1 MNLGD
6 DLYREIILDNYK
18 STRNRRVL
26 ESPAFSQEGVNP
38 SCGDDIELYLK
49 SDGEEITD
57 ASFEGVGC
65 SICIASANMLCNA
78 IKGMKVDEAEA
89 LVERVKGMLTRDETP
104 EFPDG
109 AEDLEAI
116 QGVAK
121 YPVRI
126 KCALLS
132 WNTLRQLLDEVR
144 SSTRAADVN
153 QGKGT

>member
-6 DLYREIILDNYK
+6 DLYREIILENYR
-18 STRNRRVL
+18 STRNRHTL
-26 ESPAFSQEGVNP
+26 EAPVFRQEGVNP

-49 SDGEEITD
+49 SDGEQITD
-57 ASFEGVGC
+57 VSFEGIGC

-78 IKGMKVDEAEA
+78 IKGMKVGEAEQ
-89 LVERVKGMLTRDETP
+89 LVERVKGMLTRNETP

-116 QGVAK
+116 QGVAN

-132 WNTLRQLLDEVR
+132 WNTLHQLLEEI
-144 SSTRAADVN
+144 RAS
-153 QGKGT
+153 G